1 MVRSCL
7 AARLSRRVGSVLRP
21 FSGRFRSVVSLAP
34 ALPSGPP
41 RSAEPLVPGFWQ
53 VSMRTKQERGGA
65 GVSIYSD
72 GVRRCGGAGA
82 LLVAAGSRD
91 IEQIGATHDKA
102 TPEAMA
108 RRRVEPGR

>member
-53 VSMRTKQERGGA
+53 VSMRTKQERGRGWRIHIFGRRQA
-65 GVSIYSD
+65 L
-72 GVRRCGGAGA
+72 RRCRCSTRRGGFAGHRA
-82 LLVAAGSRD
+82 DRGD
-91 IEQIGATHDKA
+91 
-102 TPEAMA
+102 A
-108 RRRVEPGR
+108 R